1 MLFFISVIVC
11 IIPGVAA
18 SAGIFDI
25 FNLTEY
31 KGSLDIITEYPDP
44 EKIVQSEDHIRG
56 WIDIVGFNHTVRL
69 NNTEY
74 RNHSQPKIEYEL
86 WDEGLIWNDN
96 FDWMK
101 VTDERF
107 ITENNNTTA
116 EIDIHLL
123 WHRSTLKSRTVCGK
137 NGCRT
142 YTWIHKD
149 YYNEYAT
156 FSDTVET
163 PEQYPDINDSAV
175 SIIIYNN
182 SFNPHVD
189 IHVPV
194 QQFETKTVYSY
205 QDETI
210 TRISKV
216 GFASTGAVNLS
227 ECLQWEDESDMFA
240 YRNEK
245 AILRNFNK
253 SVFNPS
259 KLKITTHTPYA
270 STDRT
275 NYYVSVEEFDETGGI
290 GNGLLTP
297 ISLLIIFGIGIKKCF
312 SGLGDLI

>member
-1 MLFFISVIVC
+1 MKLVVFISVIVC
-11 IIPGVAA
+11 IIPGVTA
-18 SAGIFDI
+18 SSGIFDI

-31 KGSLDIITEYPDP
+31 KGSLDIITGYPDP
-44 EKIVQSEDHIRG
+44 EKIVRSHEHIRG
-56 WIDIVGFNHTVRL
+56 WIDIVGFDQTVRL

-74 RNHSQPKIEYEL
+74 CNQSQPIIMYDL
-86 WDEGLIWNDN
+86 WDAGLIWNNN
-96 FDWMK
+96 FDWIK

-123 WHRSTLKSRTVCGK
+123 WHHSSTGK
-137 NGCRT
+137 TKTGKT
-142 YTWIHKD
+142 YVKKK

-156 FSDTVET
+156 FSDSIET
-163 PEQYPDINDSAV
+163 PKQYPGINDSAV

-189 IHVPV
+189 IHVPI

-216 GFASTGAVNLS
+216 GFASIGAVNLS

-245 AILRNFNK
+245 VILRNFNK
-253 SVFNPS
+253 SMFDSS
-259 KLKITTHTPYA
+259 KLKITTYTPYA

-290 GNGLLTP
+290 GKGLLTP
-297 ISLLIIFGIGIKKCF
+297 ISVLIIFVLGIKKCF
-312 SGLGDLI
+312 SGFGDLI